1 MLIEK
6 DKISHTQEEKYCMF
20 FSPSYMET
28 RFKKNKQKRHYLG
41 IEEQWEMGNK

>member
-28 RFKKNKQKRHYLG
+28 RFKKKQAKKTLFG
-41 IEEQWEMGNK
+41 D